1 MTWYLQKTD
10 GIYGPVDLA
19 QLQHLATEGHLS
31 PEDSV
36 SENPEDGWIPAHQ
49 LSALG
54 MDWYVMLEDGTG
66 YGPYHILAIGPML
79 EEGEIDPDT
88 MLYSQSMD
96 ESFTASVALCSALLE
111 KIKVLA
117 HLVETADEQIELLT
131 LQHDEDSETVP
142 AGFGASSWREAMREK
157 AEYEKASRKWE
168 HLYQEER
175 EQNVYLRER
184 SHELEKLLAQLEINS
199 QNEVHRLQEKI
210 TFAES
215 RLDQLH
221 ESGLSQTGPA
231 AVEMAQH
238 ELAAKFE
245 TVLHQLREKTSELN
259 EAIQARHDTEEEQ
272 RQLMHRYE
280 LKIAAER
287 EEAKVA
293 RERAA
298 SMEEN
303 YHDLL
308 RSYREMNDRLIRIK
322 RP

>member
-1 MTWYLQKTD
+1 MTWYVQKSD

-31 PEDSV
+31 PEENV
-36 SENPEDGWIPAHQ
+36 SENPEEGWIPAHQ

-54 MDWYVMLEDGTG
+54 MDWFVMLEDGTG
-66 YGPYHILAIGPML
+66 YGPYHILAIVPML
-79 EEGEIDPDT
+79 EEDEIDPDT
-88 MLYSQSMD
+88 LLYSQSMD
-96 ESFTASVALCSALLE
+96 ASFTASTALCSALIE
-111 KIKVLA
+111 KTKVLN
-117 HLVETADEQIELLT
+117 HLVESTEEQLELLS
-131 LQHDEDSETVP
+131 LQQEAGTENQP

-157 AEYEKASRKWE
+157 ANHEKLSKKWA

-175 EQNVYLRER
+175 AQNAHLREKAQ
-184 SHELEKLLAQLEINS
+184 ELENQLSQVEIKNQS
-199 QNEVHRLQEKI
+199 EVHRLQEKI
-210 TFAES
+210 TYAEE

-221 ESGLSQTGPA
+221 ESGLSHTGPA

-259 EAIQARHDTEEEQ
+259 EAIHARHDAEEEQ

-298 SMEEN
+298 SMEETTMT
-303 YHDLL
+303 Y
-308 RSYREMNDRLIRIK
+308 SALIEK
-322 RP
+322 